1 MEGYM
6 KYLSHAASLEFF
18 PDRCVGCGM
27 CIEVC
32 PHEVFAL
39 IDKKAVILD
48 RDRCMECGA
57 CVTNCAFGAITV
69 DKGVGC
75 AAALINSMISGG
87 EPSCGCSGKADGGNC
102 C

>member
-1 MEGYM
+1 M
-6 KYLSHAASLEFF
+6 KYLANVASLELSRE
-18 PDRCVGCGM
+18 RCAGCGM
-27 CIEVC
+27 CMEVC

-39 IDKKAVILD
+39 EDKKAVILD

-57 CVTNCAFGAITV
+57 CANNCAFGALRV

-75 AAALINSMISGG
+75 AAAIITSMIKGG
-87 EPSCGCSGKADGGNC
+87 EPSCGCSDKNGQSDC

>member
-1 MEGYM
+1 M
-6 KYLSHAASLEFF
+6 KYLANTASLELF
-18 PDRCVGCGM
+18 PERCVGCGM

-32 PHEVFAL
+32 PHLVFAM
-39 IDKKAVILD
+39 KEGKAFISD

-57 CVTNCAFGAITV
+57 CAANCAFGAVTV

-87 EPSCGCSGKADGGNC
+87 EPSCDCSSGNKGSNC